1 MQNTPRFFIDKSQI
15 KRKRFLIE
23 DERSVRHMGLVL
35 RMKKGDSLILFDGE
49 GFEYNA
55 TLGFLSKK
63 QAAGVVED
71 IVEVEIAS
79 KIMITLA
86 QSLPRAGKMDD
97 IVRMNTEIGVDSY
110 IFFESEYSVAKKE
123 SFTISKIERLNKVVL
138 EALRQSEGKI
148 TPRITGP
155 LVFEEITN
163 LGGYDIKI
171 LLHSR
176 NVDGSTN
183 LPNIKKELNSTAK
196 VLMVIGPEG
205 GFSPKE
211 VAIAKKNGCKIAYL
225 DLPILRTETA
235 GVVANS
241 FLLIK

>member
-35 RMKKGDSLILFDGE
+35 RMKKGDDLILFDGE
-49 GFEYNA
+49 GLEYNA

-71 IVEVEIAS
+71 IIEVEIAT
-79 KIMITLA
+79 KVMITLA

-97 IVRMNTEIGVDSY
+97 IVKMNTEIGVDSY
-110 IFFESEYSVAKKE
+110 VFFESEYSVAKKE
-123 SFTISKIERLNKVVL
+123 SFTTSKIERLNKVVL

-148 TPRITGP
+148 TPKITGP

-163 LGGYDIKI
+163 LEGYDMKI

-176 NVDGSTN
+176 DVESSIN
-183 LPNIKKELNSTAK
+183 LLDIKKELNTSSK
-196 VLMVIGPEG
+196 ILMIIGPEG

-211 VAIAKKNGCKIAYL
+211 IKLAKKNGCKIGYL
-225 DLPILRTETA
+225 NLPILRTETA

-241 FLLIK
+241 FLLIN